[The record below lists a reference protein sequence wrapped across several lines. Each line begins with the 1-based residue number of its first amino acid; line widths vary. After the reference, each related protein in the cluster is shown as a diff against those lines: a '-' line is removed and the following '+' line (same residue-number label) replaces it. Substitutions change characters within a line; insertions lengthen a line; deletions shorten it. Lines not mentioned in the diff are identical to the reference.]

1 VISELRTPD
10 ITEADDCAKLIYI
23 SGPHLYSYIFV
34 EGEPK
39 IYDLIKLLYNT
50 PGSMIDKEKIVI
62 EEENGRIRGL
72 ILAYPASDKNKM
84 AIPMLKSIKGLLL
97 INGLLNL
104 LKMLYRLKLNRHFPG
119 TEDDELFISNIAIFE
134 EYRGKGIATKL
145 LDKAEE
151 MAIEKGLNKLSLYV
165 ETDNLHA
172 KRVYEK
178 RGFKEVQKAVLPESY
193 NKCNLYGYYKMV
205 KEINER

>member
-1 VISELRTPD
+1 MISELRTPD
-10 ITEADDCAKLIYI
+10 NGEADDCAKLIYI

-39 IYDLIKLLYNT
+39 IYDLIKLLYDT
-50 PGSMIDKEKIVI
+50 PSSMIAKERTVI
-62 EEENGRIRGL
+62 EEGNSRIRGL
-72 ILAYPASDKNKM
+72 ILAYPASDMKKM
-84 AIPMLKSIKGLLL
+84 AIPMLRSLKGLLL

-119 TEDDELFISNIAIFE
+119 TEDDELFISNIAVFE

-151 MAIEKGLNKLSLYV
+151 IAIEKGLNKLSLYV

-178 RGFKEVQKAVLPESY
+178 RGFKEVKKAVLPESY
-193 NKCNLYGYYKMV
+193 NKYNLYGFYKML
-205 KEINER
+205 KEISER

>member
-1 VISELRTPD
+1 MSKLRKPD
-10 ITEADDCAKLIYI
+10 NNEADDCAKLLYI
-23 SGPHLYSYIFV
+23 SGPELYSYIFV
-34 EGEPK
+34 EREPK
-39 IYDLIKLLYNT
+39 VYDLIKFLYNT
-50 PGSMIDKEKIVI
+50 PGSMIAKDKAFI

-72 ILAYPASDKNKM
+72 ILAYPASDMKKM
-84 AIPMLKSIKGLLL
+84 AMPMLKSIKGLLR
-97 INGLLNL
+97 INGLVNL

-119 TEDDELFISNIAIFE
+119 TKNDELFISNLAIFE

-151 MAIEKGLNKLSLYV
+151 MAIEIGLNKLSLYV

-178 RGFKEVQKAVLPESY
+178 RGFQEVKKTVLPESY
-193 NKCNLYGYYKMV
+193 NKYNLYGFYKMV
-205 KEINER
+205 KEISES

>member
-1 VISELRTPD
+1 MISELRTPD
-10 ITEADDCAKLIYI
+10 NTKADDCAKLIYI

-39 IYDLIKLLYNT
+39 IYDLIKLLYDT

-72 ILAYPASDKNKM
+72 ILAYPASDMKKM

-151 MAIEKGLNKLSLYV
+151 IAIDKGLNKLSLYV

-172 KRVYEK
+172 KRVYEQ

-193 NKCNLYGYYKMV
+193 NKCNLYGFYKMV

>member
-1 VISELRTPD
+1 MISELRTPD
-10 ITEADDCAKLIYI
+10 NGEADDCAKLIYI

-34 EGEPK
+34 EDEPK
-39 IYDLIKLLYNT
+39 IYDLIKFLYDT
-50 PGSMIDKEKIVI
+50 PGSMIAKEKIVI
-62 EEENGRIRGL
+62 EEENGKIRGL
-72 ILAYPASDKNKM
+72 ILAYPASDMKKM
-84 AIPMLKSIKGLLL
+84 AIPMLRSIKGLLL

-119 TEDDELFISNIAIFE
+119 IEDDELFISNLAIFE
-134 EYRGKGIATKL
+134 EYRGKGVATKL

-178 RGFKEVQKAVLPESY
+178 RGFKEVKKAVLPESY
-193 NKCNLYGYYKMV
+193 NKYNLYGFYKMV
-205 KEINER
+205 KGISER